1 MFISCHR
8 KQYVGKT
15 EQSLREA
22 NEEHQIDIKLQGSLL
37 GRHFGTVCGLMNWSL
52 QIIDKCPQEELD
64 RRLQFWQEELTT
76 LFPLGLNENKEL
88 VKVYPFHFI
97 HPKHA
102 NHFLIPLVTEKLFQI

>member
-1 MFISCHR
+1 
-8 KQYVGKT
+8 
-15 EQSLREA
+15 
-22 NEEHQIDIKLQGSLL
+22 
-37 GRHFGTVCGLMNWSL
+37 MNWSL

-97 HPKHA
+97 HLKHA
-102 NHFLIPLVTEKLFQI
+102 NHFKIPLVTEKLFQMKSNMMDTLPLYPEGKGKLSHKCID